1 MSIPAFLNPSALARM
16 DDEIAI
22 PLSPAIVAY
31 RSEQPL
37 YSTYILIYFHFK
49 AKPLIQS
56 ATQLHAMYKFIK
68 NDAIKQNE
76 NKERR

>member
-49 AKPLIQS
+49 AFDTKRN
-56 ATQLHAMYKFIK
+56 TQLRAMYKFIK